1 MESISLTFSENDRL
15 REELGLPPL
24 RAGGGVDKSP
34 QAAIAE
40 EDEGDE
46 GGKSA
51 DDGHDGKIG
60 TNPYSLAQ
68 DDGLGSGLRFGDMDG
83 SYRDQGD
90 YQYGQESNQGQGAS
104 SGFLEE
110 EEGSNE
116 AETDRAPRE
125 GRVSRWPDQTAQ
137 EGTTVD
143 SVIPSFAVPKRDEDR
158 NQEIHTTAAFDKD
171 SKSSDGDLSWGDEI
185 YEEMYRLEQQLSGPS
200 STGAA
205 VGMAEGI
212 SDVDKSVDMNVD
224 TALNAP
230 ENERAAGEVTEN
242 GGDDG
247 KELFLY
253 FTKDG
258 VASTTGV
265 KEAVVPA
272 PRARNA
278 VVETTSSMP
287 SSGFAANPAPVKSK
301 GRPFIR
307 TSLFSLR
314 KKEEETGPDV
324 FEDEHQNE
332 QAKKSTK
339 PRTSVEAG
347 KVSSLVQLEGGDYR
361 PREDN
366 PLVQV
371 ETAADEK
378 GSSSAS
384 SPPSGLAPNS
394 APVTTEG
401 RPSIRTSLFS
411 LRKKEEETGPDVF
424 EDEHQNEQAKK
435 SMKPRTLV
443 EAGKV
448 SSLVQL
454 EGGDYR
460 PREDNPLVQVETA
473 ADEKGST
480 SASSPPSGLAPNS
493 APVTTEGRPSIPAP
507 LYSLKKID
515 DYVFGDE
522 HEERV
527 QRRADVPWWKLG
539 GILKGRSRNQ
549 HSILPQTDR
558 DNSISA
564 SHSPRI
570 VANALSTRRKVWPT
584 IGRSFYSS
592 TKIEDTQVADDQ
604 EMMSTEADING
615 NNVTV
620 VDELDM
626 LGHSTGTNSSN
637 EGKPKRSFL
646 GNLGTN
652 KKWKWGVSSIIIS
665 VILALFVY
673 LAIVG
678 RRRVRSREPITS
690 AFVLA
695 GDRING
701 PDRTFTYGPGTNS
714 NFGAS
719 VSLDGSGARIAI
731 GSPDYAASIFS
742 RGEGYGMAQVY
753 EEKYGEWVMMVPEIL
768 GEFSGDA
775 AGKSVALSADGKTLA
790 VGSPGFIE
798 SSIGG
803 QVKLYRENEGFW
815 EELGTGL
822 VGDDAFDRF
831 GTSVALSDD
840 GSRVAVSAPAGDNI
854 GRKTVEVYELDGDGW
869 PQLGGDLVGRYGA
882 DPVAMAGTGDVVALG
897 SLSTADNNYASAVRV
912 YHYERMEQEWA
923 RRGSDISL
931 GSSGL
936 THNINW
942 MPSLSADGN
951 TLAIGSSVE
960 IANGMSTNDEHELK
974 VYVYRYNKS
983 KDEWARD
990 GEEVYSKRGRN
1001 LLRLSASL
1009 SADGKTLAIGDPSG
1023 QPSDE
1028 GGYVHILRLLDD
1040 EWVDVETIKDGL
1052 DEAQVGFDVSLSAD
1066 GKRVGIGAPRAAISG
1081 EEVGQTVVYK
1091 QSETEPT

>member
-1 MESISLTFSENDRL
+1 MPAPPAAAKAVAAEAAAVAKAMPSPVPVRAATAEPNPPPMAAAPSVTASASPKPPPRAVEPAPTFRRGSVPPSMESISLTFSENDRL

-125 GRVSRWPDQTAQ
+125 GRVSGWPDQTAQ

-301 GRPFIR
+301 GQPFIR

-339 PRTSVEAG
+339 PRTS
-347 KVSSLVQLEGGDYR
+347 
-361 PREDN
+361 
-366 PLVQV
+366 
-371 ETAADEK
+371 
-378 GSSSAS
+378 
-384 SPPSGLAPNS
+384 
-394 APVTTEG
+394 
-401 RPSIRTSLFS
+401 
-411 LRKKEEETGPDVF
+411 
-424 EDEHQNEQAKK
+424 
-435 SMKPRTLV
+435 V

-815 EELGTGL
+815 QELGTGL

>member
-1 MESISLTFSENDRL
+1 
-15 REELGLPPL
+15 
-24 RAGGGVDKSP
+24 
-34 QAAIAE
+34 
-40 EDEGDE
+40 
-46 GGKSA
+46 
-51 DDGHDGKIG
+51 
-60 TNPYSLAQ
+60 
-68 DDGLGSGLRFGDMDG
+68 
-83 SYRDQGD
+83 
-90 YQYGQESNQGQGAS
+90 
-104 SGFLEE
+104 
-110 EEGSNE
+110 
-116 AETDRAPRE
+116 
-125 GRVSRWPDQTAQ
+125 
-137 EGTTVD
+137 
-143 SVIPSFAVPKRDEDR
+143 
-158 NQEIHTTAAFDKD
+158 
-171 SKSSDGDLSWGDEI
+171 
-185 YEEMYRLEQQLSGPS
+185 MYRLEQQLSGPS

-287 SSGFAANPAPVKSK
+287 SSGFAANPAPMKSK
-301 GRPFIR
+301 GQPFIR

-339 PRTSVEAG
+339 PRTLVEAG

-378 GSSSAS
+378 GSTSAS

-435 SMKPRTLV
+435 STKPRTLV

-815 EELGTGL
+815 QELGTGL